1 MAEKSC
7 STLRIDLYDVITHFR
22 NRGQSFT
29 RITNEVPI
37 WKERDAARRPLT
49 GAELENWYD
58 QETIRRSG
66 RR

>member
-1 MAEKSC
+1 MAEKSN

-29 RITNEVPI
+29 RIANEVPI
-37 WKERDAARRPLT
+37 WKEPDAARRPLT
-49 GAELENWYD
+49 GPELQNWYD
-58 QETIRRSG
+58 RETTRRCG